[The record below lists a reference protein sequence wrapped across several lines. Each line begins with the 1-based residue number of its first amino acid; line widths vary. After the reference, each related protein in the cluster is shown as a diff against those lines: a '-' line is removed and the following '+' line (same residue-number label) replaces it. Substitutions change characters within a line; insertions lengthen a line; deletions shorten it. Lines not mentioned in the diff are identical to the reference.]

1 MQLVLLVLLNSKTGR
16 NDSCCAAE
24 IGAAGLGWPLGMPPL
39 LVSAG
44 LSLIEAKGAR
54 EKCSASG
61 KVIHTAYTGFPQA
74 EFYKKSARVRNFSAK
89 YGKNFA
95 EGTVLSTKKK

>member
-1 MQLVLLVLLNSKTGR
+1 VQLVLLVQLNSETGR
-16 NDSCCAAE
+16 NDLAIAAE
-24 IGAAGLGWPLGMPPL
+24 IGAAGLVWPLGLQPF

-61 KVIHTAYTGFPQA
+61 KMIHTACTGFPQA
-74 EFYKKSARVRNFSAK
+74 EFYKKRVRVRNFLRK
-89 YGKNFA
+89 YHENSGA
-95 EGTVLSTKKK
+95 GTILSTNK